1 MMIFFKLQSGDI
13 YEASLLKTSD
23 KYNWVKKSFNLSA

>member
-13 YEASLLKTSD
+13 YEASLLKISGTCD
-23 KYNWVKKSFNLSA
+23 WVKKSFNLSA